1 MKIPGLKKVKTFS
14 RWVQARLLGGALILG
29 YHRVAEVKRDEY
41 EVCVTPDY
49 FAEQMQALRKY
60 AHPIRLVEIVQCLK
74 VGGLPPRSVAVTFD
88 DGYADNL
95 YEAKP
100 VLEKYEIPATVFVCS
115 GYQGEEFWWDE
126 LARLV
131 IASEADVGALRLGV
145 GEKSFGWDQSER
157 STEAGFDV
165 RKKVRQALYHFL
177 LALDVEEQNRAMA
190 AIRNWSGVSSSDA
203 LPARSMSHAEL
214 LRLAEG
220 ELIEIGAHTRFHP
233 MLPQLS
239 LERQEDEIVT
249 SKHEL
254 EEILGRKVDGFAY
267 PNGRATLQA
276 KRIVSQAGFVYAC
289 TSLQDM
295 VRPTS
300 DLHALTRFWQKDVD
314 GERFLHGLN
323 LWMKADGYEI

>member
-1 MKIPGLKKVKTFS
+1 MKIPGVKTVKTFS

-29 YHRVAEVKRDEY
+29 YHRVADVKRDEY

-49 FAEQMQALRKY
+49 FAEQMEALSKY

-74 VGGLPPRSVAVTFD
+74 VGVLPPKSVAVTFD

-115 GYQGEEFWWDE
+115 GYQGREFWWDE
-126 LARLV
+126 LDRLIV
-131 IASEADVGALRLGV
+131 ASRADVGALRLGV
-145 GEKSFGWDQSER
+145 GEQSFGWDQPQGSIK
-157 STEAGFDV
+157 AGFDV
-165 RKKVRQALYHFL
+165 RKKFRQALYHFL
-177 LALDVEEQNRAMA
+177 LGLDVAEQNQTMDT
-190 AIRNWSGVSSSDA
+190 IRDWSGASSSDA

-220 ELIEIGAHTRFHP
+220 DLIEIGAHTRFHP
-233 MLPQLS
+233 MLPRLS
-239 LERQEDEIVT
+239 LQRQKDEIVA

-267 PNGRATLQA
+267 PNGRATVEA
-276 KRIVSQAGFVYAC
+276 KQIVSEAGFSYAC
-289 TSLQDM
+289 TSLQDL

-300 DLHALTRFWQKDVD
+300 DLHELTRFWQKDVD
-314 GERFLHGLN
+314 GEKFLHGLN
-323 LWMKADGYEI
+323 LWMKAD